1 VRGTDSDEKKKYVL
15 QEIYETEKSFLIGL
29 QLICE
34 EFYQA
39 VHGHLS
45 HEDSELL
52 FDIARALQPVHQ
64 TLLEGFEKCV
74 ESKSGNT
81 DITKYFLDN
90 QQGLLT
96 YGLYAA
102 RLPMAVEKVTHLSLS
117 TASRV
122 VHICLCLSLM

>member
-1 VRGTDSDEKKKYVL
+1 MRGTDSDEKKKYVL

-52 FDIARALQPVHQ
+52 FDIARVRPLSPSTLALVICH
-64 TLLEGFEKCV
+64 C
-74 ESKSGNT
+74 S
-81 DITKYFLDN
+81 
-90 QQGLLT
+90 
-96 YGLYAA
+96 
-102 RLPMAVEKVTHLSLS
+102 SLS
-117 TASRV
+117 GPAAGTPNPFGGV
-122 VHICLCLSLM
+122 